1 MRYRF
6 VRDTPFELIRCRPDD
21 ARAEQK
27 ILREIG

>member
-6 VRDTPFELIRCRPDD
+6 VRDTPFELSRECPGE

-27 ILREIG
+27 ILREMA